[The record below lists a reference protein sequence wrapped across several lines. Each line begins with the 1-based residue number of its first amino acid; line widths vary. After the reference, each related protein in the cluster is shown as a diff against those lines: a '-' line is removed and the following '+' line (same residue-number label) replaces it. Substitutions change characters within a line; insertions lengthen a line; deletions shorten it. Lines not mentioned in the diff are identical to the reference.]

1 MPSVRGTLEVVEG
14 PYIGPE
20 CRLDYVWF
28 RYIAAAMKRVQIVHW
43 RLEWAQ
49 LVPCLVRASAR
60 GVSISIFSTNI
71 HPLLLKDQLDTRFVA
86 NHSHVFQP
94 SRAKGKSSMFHYKI
108 VLIDDEIVLLGSC
121 NKFAKSIL
129 EDSEDLV
136 VLRSRELNHQIPQCA
151 KITSSFLAVLPRP
164 NRGLPDWSLEVEFTV
179 SVLLRLWL
187 SRPFKIYFF

>member
-1 MPSVRGTLEVVEG
+1 
-14 PYIGPE
+14 
-20 CRLDYVWF
+20 
-28 RYIAAAMKRVQIVHW
+28 
-43 RLEWAQ
+43 
-49 LVPCLVRASAR
+49 
-60 GVSISIFSTNI
+60 
-71 HPLLLKDQLDTRFVA
+71 
-86 NHSHVFQP
+86 
-94 SRAKGKSSMFHYKI
+94 MFHYKI

-164 NRGLPDWSLEVEFTV
+164 NRGLPDWPLEVEFTV